1 MKSPDGLLDPSGWVA
16 LIRVTYDLM
25 QSLPTAANVPPQDT
39 AVRLISSATP
49 GVFGFA
55 GAALSTFVIQGLTLR
70 PLMLLLKLSD
80 SGEVEKEVRL
90 ARRCVAQV
98 ALGVL
103 NAAEGPDRA
112 LRDEQAALLRHAEH
126 GPSPEDAALLL
137 ARRRLLEA
145 QRQALVQLRAA
156 RDIGDDAF
164 HVVEEELDAF
174 EFYSE
179 RRLARLLT

>member
-1 MKSPDGLLDPSGWVA
+1 M
-16 LIRVTYDLM
+16 
-25 QSLPTAANVPPQDT
+25 
-39 AVRLISSATP
+39 
-49 GVFGFA
+49 
-55 GAALSTFVIQGLTLR
+55 R

-137 ARRRLLEA
+137 ARRQLLEA

-179 RRLARLLT
+179 RRLARLVG